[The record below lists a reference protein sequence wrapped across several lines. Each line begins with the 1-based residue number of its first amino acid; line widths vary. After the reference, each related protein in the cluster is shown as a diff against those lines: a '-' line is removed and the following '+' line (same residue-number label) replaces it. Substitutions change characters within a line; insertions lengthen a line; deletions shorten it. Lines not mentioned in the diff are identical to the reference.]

1 MYVLIGAV
9 AGHAGKYAP
18 WSFVLAA
25 IVMALTV
32 GSYAELSTRFPV
44 SAGEAAYVKAAF
56 QSRIMSTLTGLL
68 TMIGWSVVVLSGSE
82 KKLRIDRM
90 SVTNWPVPVA
100 ARSSGPRVSLWT
112 RTGTGVQMTYHF
124 TKAVD
129 MSFEDAVLSTKE
141 ALKRHNFQVLTE
153 IDMKDNF
160 KKGLNVD
167 FRPYLILGAC
177 NPELSYRALQAEDK
191 IGTML
196 PCNVVVQQQE
206 DGRVEVSAIDP
217 VASMQAVTHVVLGQ
231 IAEDIRSHLQHVID
245 EVGNATEAAG
255 AS

>member
-1 MYVLIGAV
+1 
-9 AGHAGKYAP
+9 
-18 WSFVLAA
+18 
-25 IVMALTV
+25 
-32 GSYAELSTRFPV
+32 
-44 SAGEAAYVKAAF
+44 
-56 QSRIMSTLTGLL
+56 
-68 TMIGWSVVVLSGSE
+68 
-82 KKLRIDRM
+82 
-90 SVTNWPVPVA
+90 
-100 ARSSGPRVSLWT
+100 
-112 RTGTGVQMTYHF
+112 MTYHF

-129 MSFEDAVLSTKE
+129 MSFEDAVMSTKE
-141 ALKRHNFQVLTE
+141 ALKRHNFRVLTE

>member
-1 MYVLIGAV
+1 
-9 AGHAGKYAP
+9 
-18 WSFVLAA
+18 
-25 IVMALTV
+25 
-32 GSYAELSTRFPV
+32 
-44 SAGEAAYVKAAF
+44 
-56 QSRIMSTLTGLL
+56 
-68 TMIGWSVVVLSGSE
+68 
-82 KKLRIDRM
+82 
-90 SVTNWPVPVA
+90 
-100 ARSSGPRVSLWT
+100 
-112 RTGTGVQMTYHF
+112 MTYHF
-124 TKAVD
+124 TKTVD
-129 MSFEDAVLSTKE
+129 MTFDDAVMSTKE
-141 ALKRHNFQVLTE
+141 ALKRHNFRVITE

-167 FRPYLILGAC
+167 FRPYLILGTC

-206 DGRVEVSAIDP
+206 DGRVEVSAVDP

-255 AS
+255 AR